1 MSGGVLVEDLVKVY
15 GETEAVRGVSFDVR
29 PGEVMGLLGPN
40 GAGKTT
46 TMRILASVIRPTA
59 GRALVNGADVVRE
72 RDRVRR
78 SVGYL
83 PERSGLPPGM
93 TVERYLTLFARL
105 HGLAD
110 PEGRARE
117 AARELGVADR
127 LGSRLGS
134 LSKGLKR
141 RVALARA
148 LVHDPPVLLLDEP
161 TSGLDPLSRVQ
172 VLDLIA
178 RQAAE
183 GKAVLVSSH
192 VLPEMERVCTRVC
205 LISRGR
211 VLARG
216 PLDEVRSSAGR
227 PVLRIRLRPRSPGA
241 GDLVPLLEGALREAG
256 LAARLRTLRGAV
268 EVDPIGGD
276 GDVRSAA
283 AVVLRRLL
291 EAGIV
296 PDLFEIHRPTL
307 EEAFVGLVG
316 GGELAGDLGAAR

>member
-1 MSGGVLVEDLVKVY
+1 MDGGVLVEGLVKVY
-15 GETEAVRGVSFDVR
+15 GEIEAVRDVSFDVE

-46 TMRILASVIRPTA
+46 TMRVLASVIRPTA
-59 GRALVNGADVVRE
+59 GRAIVNGADVVRE

-83 PERSGLPPGM
+83 PERSGLPARM
-93 TVERYLTLFARL
+93 TGERYLTMFARL

-117 AARELGVADR
+117 VARELGISDR
-127 LGSRLGS
+127 LGSKLGS

-141 RVALARA
+141 RVAIARA

-161 TSGLDPLSRVQ
+161 TSGLDPISRAQ

-192 VLPEMERVCTRVC
+192 VLSEMERICTRVC

-227 PVLRIRLRPRSPGA
+227 PVLRLRARMA
-241 GDLVPLLEGALREAG
+241 GDLVPLLEAALREAR
-256 LAARLRTLRGAV
+256 LAVRLRDLNGVV
-268 EVDPIGGD
+268 EVDPIGGP
-276 GDVRSAA
+276 GDLRSAA

-291 EAGIV
+291 DEGVV

-307 EEAFVGLVG
+307 EEAFVALVG
-316 GGELAGDLGAAR
+316 GAARAGDLGAAG

>member
-1 MSGGVLVEDLVKVY
+1 MDGGVLVEGLVKVY
-15 GETEAVRGVSFDVR
+15 GEVEAVRGVSFDVE
-29 PGEVMGLLGPN
+29 PGEVVGLLGPN

-46 TMRILASVIRPTA
+46 AMRVLASVIRPTA
-59 GRALVNGADVVRE
+59 GRAIVNGADVVRE

-83 PERSGLPPGM
+83 PERSGLPARM
-93 TVERYLTLFARL
+93 TGERYLTMFARL

-117 AARELGVADR
+117 VARELGISDR

-161 TSGLDPLSRVQ
+161 TSGLDPLSRAQ

-192 VLPEMERVCTRVC
+192 VLSEMERVCTRVC

-227 PVLRIRLRPRSPGA
+227 PVLRLRARMA
-241 GDLVPLLEGALREAG
+241 GDLVPLLEAALREARR
-256 LAARLRTLRGAV
+256 AVRLRDLNGVV
-268 EVDPIGGD
+268 EVDPIGGP
-276 GDVRSAA
+276 GDLRSAA

-291 EAGIV
+291 DEGVV

-307 EEAFVGLVG
+307 EEAFVALVG
-316 GGELAGDLGAAR
+316 GAARAGDLGAAG